1 MASSVTGWLPI
12 TATTAKTCTAR
23 PSKGTD
29 MTRHQRLQQSMRS
42 PQRAHHQ
49 RKKRDRQLTRAL
61 VTQGVIT
68 ACTTAIQAIQAIDA
82 TRISRAE
89 LDSVFSHQSP
99 QDKPFRS
106 AKPTPWWHT
115 WLPEKARRAREERQP

>member
-1 MASSVTGWLPI
+1 
-12 TATTAKTCTAR
+12 
-23 PSKGTD
+23 
-29 MTRHQRLQQSMRS
+29 MRS

-61 VTQGVIT
+61 VTQGVIRT
-68 ACTTAIQAIQAIDA
+68 VGTTTIVD
-82 TRISRAE
+82 TKRLPRAE
-89 LDSVFSHQSP
+89 LDAIFSHQSP
-99 QDKPFRS
+99 EDRPFRS